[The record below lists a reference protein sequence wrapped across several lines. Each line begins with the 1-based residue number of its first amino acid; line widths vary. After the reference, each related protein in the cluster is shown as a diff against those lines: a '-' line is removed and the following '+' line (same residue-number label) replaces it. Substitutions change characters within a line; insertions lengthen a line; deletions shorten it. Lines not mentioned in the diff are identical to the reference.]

1 MNNVILAIVFKGKA
15 MSYILGNTR
24 DVDLHSPVYEYIE
37 LRDLRSIRFGHS
49 MAIIFLNQW
58 Y

>member
-1 MNNVILAIVFKGKA
+1 MNNVILAIVFKGEA
-15 MSYILGNTR
+15 VSYILGNSR
-24 DVDLHSPVYEYIE
+24 DVNFHSSIYEYIE

-49 MAIIFLNQW
+49 IIILILNQW